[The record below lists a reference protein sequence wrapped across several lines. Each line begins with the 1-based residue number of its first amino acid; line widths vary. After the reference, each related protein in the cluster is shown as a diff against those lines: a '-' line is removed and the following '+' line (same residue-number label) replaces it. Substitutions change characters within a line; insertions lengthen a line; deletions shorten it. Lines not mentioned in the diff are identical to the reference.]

1 MTGLSDR
8 SARKSTVRAAPTV
21 RQTKQRALQQG
32 CSLKQLIAQFIRLG
46 LHCDPSADNHVSS
59 ELVSRD
65 AADPAATA
73 ARLAG

>member
-1 MTGLSDR
+1 
-8 SARKSTVRAAPTV
+8 VAPTV
-21 RQTKQRALQQG
+21 HQAKQQALLQG
-32 CSLKQLIAQFIRLG
+32 CSIKQLVAQFIRLG
-46 LHCDPSADNHVSS
+46 LHGDPSAGNPFSS

>member
-1 MTGLSDR
+1 MTGLPDR
-8 SARKSTVRAAPTV
+8 SARKSTVRVAPTV
-21 RQTKQRALQQG
+21 RQAKQRALQQG
-32 CSLKQLIAQFIRLG
+32 CSIKQLVAQFIRLG
-46 LHCDPSADNHVSS
+46 LHGDPYAGNPFSS

>member
-1 MTGLSDR
+1 MAGLSDR
-8 SARKSTVRAAPTV
+8 SARKSTVRVAPTV

-32 CSLKQLIAQFIRLG
+32 CSLKQLIAPFIRLG
-46 LHCDPSADNHVSS
+46 LPCDPSADNHVSS

>member
-1 MTGLSDR
+1 ML
-8 SARKSTVRAAPTV
+8 
-21 RQTKQRALQQG
+21 
-32 CSLKQLIAQFIRLG
+32 RLVG
-46 LHCDPSADNHVSS
+46 DPSVGNPFSS

>member
-1 MTGLSDR
+1 M
-8 SARKSTVRAAPTV
+8 APTV
-21 RQTKQRALQQG
+21 RQAKHRALQQG
-32 CSLKQLIAQFIRLG
+32 CSLKQLVAEFIRLG
-46 LHCDPSADNHVSS
+46 LHGDPSAGNPFSR

>member
-1 MTGLSDR
+1 M
-8 SARKSTVRAAPTV
+8 APTV
-21 RQTKQRALQQG
+21 RQAKQRALQQS
-32 CSLKQLIAQFIRLG
+32 CSIKQLVAEFIRLD
-46 LHCDPSADNHVSS
+46 LHGDPSAGNPFSS

>member
-1 MTGLSDR
+1 
-8 SARKSTVRAAPTV
+8 VAPTV
-21 RQTKQRALQQG
+21 RQAKQQPLQQG
-32 CSLKQLIAQFIRLG
+32 CSLKQLVAQFILLG
-46 LHCDPSADNHVSS
+46 LHGDPSAGTPFSS

>member
-1 MTGLSDR
+1 M
-8 SARKSTVRAAPTV
+8 APTV

-32 CSLKQLIAQFIRLG
+32 CSLKQLIAPFIRLG

>member
-1 MTGLSDR
+1 ML
-8 SARKSTVRAAPTV
+8 
-21 RQTKQRALQQG
+21 
-32 CSLKQLIAQFIRLG
+32 RLVG
-46 LHCDPSADNHVSS
+46 DPSAGNPFSS